1 MAVTHIQLGTTLAA
15 NRVRSL
21 LINLEGVVSSVQDE
35 VLTMQTMITGDAS
48 DPVQFDNVVT
58 NYGIVG
64 IAPATSNQG
73 AKALWDELNSLN
85 GKINSDAAVSAVH
98 TAIVQAANKVR

>member
-1 MAVTHIQLGTTLAA
+1 MALTHIQLGTTLAA

-21 LINLEGVVSSVQDE
+21 LIQLEMVAGSVQDE
-35 VLTMQTMITGDAS
+35 VLTMTTMITGDGS
-48 DPVQFDNVVT
+48 DPTQFDNVVT

-64 IAPATSNQG
+64 VAGQTSNQG

-85 GKINSDAAVSAVH
+85 GKINSDAAVTAVH